1 MREQLDDTA
10 AMQLAIRASQQALAA
25 GNMPFG
31 AALLSQTG
39 QLLHVAGNN
48 QVTSGDFTGHAELVL
63 LREASMRLGREAL
76 RGTTVFASGEP
87 CAMCSGA
94 LFWAG
99 VRRVVY
105 AVPADAMHALLG
117 GDRLP
122 ARCAE
127 VLAGASPPVRIDGPL
142 LAEAATAVLRD
153 AAARSAR

>member
-1 MREQLDDTA
+1 MSEQLNDTA
-10 AMQLAIRASQQALAA
+10 AMQLAIRASRQALAA

-99 VRRVVY
+99 VRRLVY
-105 AVPADAMHALLG
+105 AASQADIADSLG
-117 GDRLP
+117 GDVLP
-122 ARCAE
+122 ITTRQ
-127 VLAGASPPVRIDGPL
+127 VLADASTGLAIEGPL
-142 LAEAATAVLRD
+142 LRDSAVEVLRQ
-153 AAARSAR
+153 AR